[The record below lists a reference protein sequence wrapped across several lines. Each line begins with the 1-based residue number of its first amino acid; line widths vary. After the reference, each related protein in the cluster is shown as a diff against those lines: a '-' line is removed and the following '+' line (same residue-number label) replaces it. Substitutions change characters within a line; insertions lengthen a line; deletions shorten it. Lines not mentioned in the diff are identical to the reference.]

1 MTTLRYL
8 KGDAI
13 AVLALLFV
21 RSFFT
26 ETKGRSLEGIEA
38 DLQERSVAT

>member
-13 AVLALLFV
+13 AY
-21 RSFFT
+21 FT
-26 ETKGRSLEGIEA
+26 ETKGRSREEIEA
-38 DLQERSVAT
+38 DLQKWSVAT